1 MRFTAFLALLSI
13 GSALRLPATEA
24 APLND
29 FSELDAELDADT
41 YALGKSAARA
51 QLHELEQGQ
60 TGYVAQQTAK
70 LNAKSGPAPKAT
82 AKVAAAPKELEQ
94 GDDGYVD
101 QTIKKFGGGKKARA
115 QIGEL

>member
-29 FSELDAELDADT
+29 LSELDADT

-60 TGYVAQQTAK
+60 KGYVAQQVAK
-70 LNAKSGPAPKAT
+70 HNAKTGPAPKAE
-82 AKVAAAPKELEQ
+82 AKVAKAPKELEQ
-94 GDDGYVD
+94 GDDGYVN
-101 QTIKKFGGGKKARA
+101 QTVKKFGGGKRA